1 MSEEVIEAV
10 EEVEV
15 VTESEEVEVTAEAEE
30 AAIDLDVLVTPS
42 SIDDLQRKMK
52 LKGTVT
58 RLDLYG
64 AFVNIGLKAPAVLHI
79 SHLGKRVNRVSD
91 VLTKGDEVEVWVD
104 RIDQAS
110 NLVNVTMN
118 RPLAVE
124 WSDLEEGNTY
134 TGRVTRLENFG
145 AFINIGAE
153 KEGLAHVSE
162 LSHEYVRHP
171 REVLN
176 VDDEVQVKVLDFSRK
191 KRRINLSV
199 KALQEAP
206 EASLEEMSVA
216 DLDYK
221 EEDYGDVPTAME
233 FAIRNAMGDDAPAG
247 GGRKQKKKKK
257 KKGRRAYQN
266 DIISRTLG
274 FAED

>member
-1 MSEEVIEAV
+1 MSEEVVEAVVEDV
-10 EEVEV
+10 EEV
-15 VTESEEVEVTAEAEE
+15 TEGLESTEAD
-30 AAIDLDVLVTPS
+30 APAIDLDEVAAVT
-42 SIDDLQRKMK
+42 SIDELQRKMK

-64 AFVNIGLKAPAVLHI
+64 AFVNIGLSAPAVLHI
-79 SHLGKRVNRVSD
+79 SNIGKRVNRVSD
-91 VLTKGDEVEVWVD
+91 VLKTGDDIEVWVD
-104 RIDQAS
+104 RIDTELG
-110 NLVNVTMN
+110 LVNVTMN

-124 WSDLEEGNTY
+124 WADLAEGNVY
-134 TGRVTRLENFG
+134 TGKVTRLENFG
-145 AFINIGAE
+145 AFIHIGAE

-199 KALQEAP
+199 KALQEKP
-206 EASLEEMSVA
+206 ETALEDMSVA
-216 DLDYK
+216 DLEY
-221 EEDYGDVPTAME
+221 EQEDFKNVPTAME
-233 FAIRNAMGDDAPAG
+233 FAYRNAMGDGGG

-257 KKGRRAYQN
+257 KKGRHANN
-266 DIISRTLG
+266 DIFSRTLG
-274 FAED
+274 LAEE

>member
-1 MSEEVIEAV
+1 MSEEVLEVV

-15 VTESEEVEVTAEAEE
+15 VTETEEVEVVAEAEE
-30 AAIDLDVLVTPS
+30 TAIDLDEVVVPAG
-42 SIDDLQRKMK
+42 IDDLKRKMK
-52 LKGTVT
+52 LKGTVA

-64 AFVNIGLKAPAVLHI
+64 AFINIGLDMPAVLHI

-91 VLTKGDEVEVWVD
+91 VLSKGDEVEVWIDRVD
-104 RIDQAS
+104 QTS
-110 NLVNVTMN
+110 NMVNVTMN

-124 WSDLEEGNTY
+124 WSDLEEGNSY

-171 REVLN
+171 REILN
-176 VDDEVQVKVLDFSRK
+176 VDDVVQVKVLDFSRK

-199 KALQEAP
+199 KALQEKP
-206 EASLEEMSVA
+206 EAALEDLSVA
-216 DLDYK
+216 ELDYK
-221 EEDYGDVPTAME
+221 EEDYGEVPTAME
-233 FAIRNAMGDDAPAG
+233 FALRNAMGDEADR
-247 GGRKQKKKKK
+247 GRKQPKKKK
-257 KKGRRAYQN
+257 KKGRRAYQD

-274 FAED
+274 YAEE

>member
-1 MSEEVIEAV
+1 MSDEVLDAV
-10 EEVEV
+10 EDVVEV
-15 VTESEEVEVTAEAEE
+15 AEESAEAAAE
-30 AAIDLDVLVTPS
+30 AAVDLDEVVAVS
-42 SIDDLQRKMK
+42 SIDELQRKMK

-64 AFVNIGLKAPAVLHI
+64 AFINIGLNAPAVLHI
-79 SHLGKRVNRVSD
+79 SNIGKRVNRVSD
-91 VLTKGDEVEVWVD
+91 VLKTGDEIEVWVD
-104 RIDQAS
+104 RVDTS
-110 NLVNVTMN
+110 NGLVNVTMT

-124 WSDLEEGNTY
+124 WADLAEGNVY
-134 TGRVTRLENFG
+134 TGKVTRLENFG
-145 AFINIGAE
+145 AFIHIGAE

-199 KALQEAP
+199 KALQEKP
-206 EASLEEMSVA
+206 ETALENMSAA
-216 DLDYK
+216 DLEYE
-221 EEDYGDVPTAME
+221 EEDYGSVPTAME
-233 FAIRNAMGDDAPAG
+233 FAYRNAMGDGG

-257 KKGRRAYQN
+257 KKGRNYNN
-266 DIISRTLG
+266 DIYSRTLG
-274 FAED
+274 LAEE

>member
-1 MSEEVIEAV
+1 MSDEVLEA
-10 EEVEV
+10 EAEAEV
-15 VTESEEVEVTAEAEE
+15 VTNEE
-30 AAIDLDVLVTPS
+30 ATEAAEPAVNLDEIVAVN
-42 SIDDLQRKMK
+42 SIDELQRKMK

-79 SHLGKRVNRVSD
+79 SNIGKRVNRVSD
-91 VLTKGDEVEVWVD
+91 VLKTGDEIEVWVD
-104 RIDQAS
+104 RIDTDGG
-110 NLVNVTMN
+110 LVNVTMN
-118 RPLAVE
+118 QPLAVE
-124 WSDLEEGNTY
+124 WSDLAEGNVY
-134 TGRVTRLENFG
+134 TGKVTRLENFG

-199 KALQEAP
+199 KALQEKP
-206 EASLEEMSVA
+206 EGSLEDTPISE
-216 DLDYK
+216 LDYE
-221 EEDYGDVPTAME
+221 EEDDFKNVPTAME
-233 FAIRNAMGDDAPAG
+233 FAYRNAMGGSG

-257 KKGRRAYQN
+257 KKGRNYQD
-266 DIISRTLG
+266 DIYARTLG
-274 FAED
+274 LAED

>member
-1 MSEEVIEAV
+1 MSEEVLEAV
-10 EEVEV
+10 EEAAVATEEV
-15 VTESEEVEVTAEAEE
+15 VAEAEE
-30 AAIDLDVLVTPS
+30 AAIDLDEVVTPT
-42 SIDDLQRKMK
+42 SIDDLKRKMK
-52 LKGTVT
+52 LKGTVK

-64 AFVNIGLKAPAVLHI
+64 AFVDIGLAAPAVLHI

-91 VLTKGDEVEVWVD
+91 VLSKGDEVEVWVD
-104 RIDQAS
+104 RVDQAS
-110 NLVNVTMN
+110 NMVNITMN

-124 WSDLEEGNTY
+124 WSDLAEGNSY
-134 TGRVTRLENFG
+134 TGKVTRLENFG

-199 KALQEAP
+199 KALQEKP
-206 EASLEEMSVA
+206 ETALEDMSVE

-233 FAIRNAMGDDAPAG
+233 FAIRNAMGNNAPS
-247 GGRKQKKKKK
+247 GRKQKKKKK
-257 KKGRRAYQN
+257 KKGRRAYQD

-274 FAED
+274 YAEE

>member
-1 MSEEVIEAV
+1 MSEEILETVVEAEV
-10 EEVEV
+10 VTETEEVEV
-15 VTESEEVEVTAEAEE
+15 IAEAEE
-30 AAIDLDVLVTPS
+30 AVIDLDEVITPTG
-42 SIDDLQRKMK
+42 IDDLKRKMK

-64 AFVNIGLKAPAVLHI
+64 AFINIGLGAPAILHI
-79 SHLGKRVNRVSD
+79 SHLGKRVNRVAD
-91 VLTKGDEVEVWVD
+91 VLSKGDEVEVWVD
-104 RIDQAS
+104 RVDQAS
-110 NLVNVTMN
+110 NMVNVTMN

-124 WSDLEEGNTY
+124 WSDLAEGNSY

-145 AFINIGAE
+145 AFIHIGAE

-171 REVLN
+171 REILN
-176 VDDEVQVKVLDFSRK
+176 VDDHVQVKVLDFSRK

-199 KALQEAP
+199 KALQEKP

-221 EEDYGDVPTAME
+221 EEDYGEVPTAME
-233 FAIRNAMGDDAPAG
+233 FALRNAMGDDAPPS
-247 GGRKQKKKKK
+247 GGRKVKKKK
-257 KKGRRAYQN
+257 KKGRRAHQN
-266 DIISRTLG
+266 DVISRTLG